1 MKFLICGVGSVG
13 ERHIRNLLSLEHDN
27 IILYRTRFLPLRT
40 TEQSFLSFSSLDDAL
55 SERPNAAFITNPTNL
70 HIPVALRCA
79 KLGCHLFIEKPLSHN
94 LDGID
99 ELQKIVIA
107 KKLIVCIGF
116 QFRFHPGLKKIKEL
130 LDEQAIGRVVHVA
143 AHWGEYLPDWHP
155 WEDYR
160 KGYSAREDLGGG
172 VILTLCHPFDYLRW
186 LIGEISYVA
195 SLGGSLGDLTLPVE
209 DTVDVLLQ
217 FNSGL
222 IGHVHLD
229 YIQRPPSHWLQI
241 TGCNGV
247 IKWDNSDGNVHL
259 YRTNNSSWETFSVL
273 KEFERNNMFIDEI
286 QHFIDCIQ
294 GSKGTSITLDDGI
307 KSLKVVM
314 AIKQSIREQRTI
326 NV

>member
-13 ERHIRNLLSLEHDN
+13 ERHIRNLLSLGCEN
-27 IILYRTRFLPLRT
+27 IILYRTRALPLRT
-40 TEQSFLSFSSLDDAL
+40 IDQLFLSFPSLDDAL
-55 SERPNAAFITNPTNL
+55 SEKPNAAFITNPTNL

-99 ELQKIVIA
+99 ELQKIVIE
-107 KKLIVCIGF
+107 KELIVCIGF

-130 LDEQAIGRVVHVA
+130 LDEQAIGQVIHVV

-186 LIGEISYVA
+186 LIGEISCVA

-241 TGCNGV
+241 TGCNGL
-247 IKWDNSDGNVHL
+247 IKWDNSDGKVHL
-259 YRTNNSSWETFSVL
+259 YRTNNGSWETFSVR

-286 QHFIDCIQ
+286 RHFIDCIH
-294 GSKGTSITLDDGI
+294 GSKEPSITLDDGI